1 MILSASKIKTLDT
14 CSWLWNC
21 SYHLKLPRTSNKGAD
36 LGTVTHLV
44 LECLLN
50 KRHRNHYEQLRLDKT
65 CKNNDTI
72 CRLIKKH
79 LSKMGHDSSELTAID
94 EFLQVALD
102 TDFFIEGFELG
113 EPEFKFEIK
122 NENPKY
128 HVIGFIDKF
137 AKKDG
142 IVKIFD
148 YKSSKQ
154 KFSGKD
160 LDFNIQ
166 AAVYQIAIKK
176 LWPETRKSF
185 VNFLMLRFKKNPL
198 QVVSYSDKFL
208 EGIELYM
215 SYLTEYL
222 SDWTYEKAISK
233 FAANDPAKKMLCGSA
248 EPGFKADGITPK
260 WICPSRNAFKYFA
273 LLNQDGNVI
282 KSEFKEEDLKPKE
295 GETVKEM
302 WYSGCPIFNK

>member
-21 SYHLKLPRTSNKGAD
+21 SYHLKLPRVSNKGAD
-36 LGTVTHLV
+36 LGTITHLI

-50 KRHRNHYEQLRLDKT
+50 KRHKKHYEHLRQYKSAS
-65 CKNNDTI
+65 NNPVVS
-72 CRLIKKH
+72 RLIHKH
-79 LSKMGHDSSELTAID
+79 LSKMGHDSSEFKTID

-102 TDFFIEGFELG
+102 TDFFIEGFDIG

-137 AKKDG
+137 AMKDG
-142 IVKIFD
+142 IVKIVD

-185 VNFLMLRFKKNPL
+185 VNFLMLRFKKSPL
-198 QVVSYSDKFL
+198 QVVSYSDKML
-208 EGIELYM
+208 EGVEQYM

-222 SDWTYEKAISK
+222 SDWTYEKAVSK
-233 FAANDPAKKMLCGSA
+233 FAAHDPAKKMLCGAA
-248 EPGFKADGITPK
+248 EPGFKADGSPK
-260 WICPSRNAFKYFA
+260 WVCPSRNPFKYFA
-273 LLNQDGNVI
+273 LLDKDGKVI
-282 KSEFKEEDLKPKE
+282 KSEFKEEDLKPKD

-302 WYSGCPIFNK
+302 TYKGCPIYNK